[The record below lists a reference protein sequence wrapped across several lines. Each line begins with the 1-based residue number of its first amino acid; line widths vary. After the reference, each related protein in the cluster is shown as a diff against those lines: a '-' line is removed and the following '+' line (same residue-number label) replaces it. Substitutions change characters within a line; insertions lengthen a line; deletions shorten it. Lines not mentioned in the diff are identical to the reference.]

1 MNLDIKIIV
10 IIMVVIILLIITTVF
25 GVLSYKKKQRL
36 SKLDFLQNR
45 IDTLKALP
53 VQYLL
58 NKVSLMPKSDETNLE
73 FEKWVKIYKILSTEK
88 GDVIKKELNTI
99 EGLVYGRKFKDSSKH
114 LVDLEKDINDYE
126 NQYNQLLNELTQA
139 TQIDVKNR
147 EELTNQKE
155 LFRNYKKMYKTNF
168 DSYTPFNSAI
178 ERYFISIQDAFANID
193 LLLNESQ
200 VDKAKIKA
208 ANLDGEL
215 LMVKD
220 ILNNLPVILDE
231 LRKEIPTY
239 YKNVEQRYND
249 VLNKKFHINHLNIP
263 SRLKQLNN
271 DIINALSKNHEVLLN
286 DLHTIIKDSNLE
298 LNLISKELDEEIRC
312 HEQLE
317 LGIQDL
323 VGLCIDAD
331 KLCKSV
337 NVELQKV
344 NLKYYLFP
352 NEEDNLN
359 METNLLFDCIMQKN
373 DIVSQYQGNK
383 FIASD
388 LNKQTLKLIPR
399 IKGLIMAFSAYEK
412 HLDDLQADEKRLLDE
427 HVNMLYIIKDCEARL
442 RIMNLPILS
451 QAYYQSIEECKEGV
465 DQVDAYLKEHPL
477 DIIKTK
483 SLSSEVNE
491 NVYRLYDNSRNL
503 LKTAQMAENTITF
516 VNRYRSSY
524 PEIETI
530 LTRSEI
536 FFSNGEYTKSLSSA
550 IEAVEFLY
558 PEVKKELFDY
568 RSLQLKQAPM

>member
-1 MNLDIKIIV
+1 
-10 IIMVVIILLIITTVF
+10 MVVIILLIITTVF